1 MSKSHS
7 HKSATGPE
15 AFLRAY
21 ERRTKGFDIH
31 ASKPPE
37 NEDDDNYSGDE
48 GHFSWSAC
56 DTCGSTFG
64 GDRYDMVL
72 TNVGV
77 DEHGKRYPMVEVS
90 SCVDCMV
97 FAANGDLPDTWRPR
111 PSVK

>member
-31 ASKPPE
+31 ASK
-37 NEDDDNYSGDE
+37 NSDDE
-48 GHFSWSAC
+48 GHFSWSSC

-72 TNVGV
+72 TNAGV

-90 SCVDCMV
+90 SCVDCMI